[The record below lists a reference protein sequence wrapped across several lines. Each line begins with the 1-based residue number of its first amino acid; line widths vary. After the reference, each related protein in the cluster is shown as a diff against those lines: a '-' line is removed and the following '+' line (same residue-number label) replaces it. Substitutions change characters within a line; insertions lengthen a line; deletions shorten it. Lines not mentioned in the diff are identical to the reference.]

1 MRPEEPPPGPPPPAP
16 RLPLVEP
23 SPEEPRA
30 SELLPALDDEREEEL
45 RELDDLPLNRD
56 VAAWKAA
63 DVDVVDPEVILDA
76 DELLLEPDELDE
88 LELLLDEE
96 LEDEEIEPELRFAA
110 VLTEGTSML
119 VRPRNPPRIR
129 GALMAT

>member
-1 MRPEEPPPGPPPPAP
+1 M
-16 RLPLVEP
+16 
-23 SPEEPRA
+23 
-30 SELLPALDDEREEEL
+30 LDDEREEVL
-45 RELDDLPLNRD
+45 RELDDPPLNRD

-63 DVDVVDPEVILDA
+63 EVDVVDPEVILDA
-76 DELLLEPDELDE
+76 DELLLEPDEDELDELNE

-96 LEDEEIEPELRFAA
+96 LEDEEVEPELRFAA

>member
-1 MRPEEPPPGPPPPAP
+1 M
-16 RLPLVEP
+16 EP

-30 SELLPALDDEREEEL
+30 SELPLLDDEREEEL
-45 RELDDLPLNRD
+45 RERDDFPLNRD

-63 DVDVVDPEVILDA
+63 EVEVVDPEVMLDV
-76 DELLLEPDELDE
+76 DELLLLEPDEEEPDELDE

-96 LEDEEIEPELRFAA
+96 LEGEEIEPELRLAA
-110 VLTEGTSML
+110 VLTEGTLML